1 MNKRSG
7 IESKKRIIDAA
18 IAVFSA
24 KGYAKANIREI
35 AKSAGISVG
44 GVYLYFKNKEELY
57 KNLVNNW
64 MRDIGSKSETTAASA
79 KSASEALSDFL
90 KMHLENA
97 LKHREFIL
105 LHIREHGFA
114 FGAREKRKFFRSQ
127 QELVAQI
134 IQSGIASGEFR
145 KCNPEDMAMMIMGS
159 LRGVLLSVALDDNIH
174 VTPEM
179 LREFMFLGLL
189 TVSKRKLPYGTLQKR
204 SGRTKI

>member
-7 IESKKRIIDAA
+7 IETKKRIIDAA

-24 KGYAKANIREI
+24 KGYAKANVREI

-57 KNLVNNW
+57 RNLVNNW
-64 MRDIGSKSETTAASA
+64 MRDIESKSETTVARAESA
-79 KSASEALSDFL
+79 PEALFNFL

-114 FGAREKRKFFRSQ
+114 FGAREKRKFFRAQ
-127 QELVAQI
+127 QGLIAKI
-134 IQSGIASGEFR
+134 IQRGILSGEFR
-145 KCNPEDMAMMIMGS
+145 KCNPDDMAMMIMGS
-159 LRGVLLSVALDDNIH
+159 LRGILLSVALDDHVH

-179 LREFMFLGLL
+179 LKEFMFRGLL
-189 TVSKRKLPYGTLQKR
+189 PVRQKEAAL
-204 SGRTKI
+204 G

>member
-7 IESKKRIIDAA
+7 KESKKRIIDAA

-57 KNLVNNW
+57 KNLVNDW
-64 MRDIGSKSETTAASA
+64 RRDIGSKSETTVASA
-79 KSASEALSDFL
+79 ESASEALSNFL

-105 LHIREHGFA
+105 LHIREHGLA
-114 FGAREKRKFFRSQ
+114 FGAREKKKFFRAQ
-127 QELVAQI
+127 QDLVAQI
-134 IQSGIASGEFR
+134 IQRGIASGEFR
-145 KCNPEDMAMMIMGS
+145 KCNPENTATMIMGS
-159 LRGVLLSVALDDNIH
+159 LRGILLSVALDDNVH

-179 LREFMFLGLL
+179 LKEFMFRGLL
-189 TVSKRKLPYGTLQKR
+189 HVRQKEAALR
-204 SGRTKI
+204 

>member
-7 IESKKRIIDAA
+7 IESKKRIIEAA

-64 MRDIGSKSETTAASA
+64 MRDIGSKSEITAGSA
-79 KSASEALSDFL
+79 ETASEALSNFL

-105 LHIREHGFA
+105 LHIREHGFT
-114 FGAREKRKFFRSQ
+114 FGAKEKRKFFRAQ
-127 QELVAQI
+127 RELVAQI
-134 IQSGIASGEFR
+134 IQRGIASGEFR
-145 KCNPEDMAMMIMGS
+145 KCNPENMATMIMGS
-159 LRGVLLSVALDDNIH
+159 LRGILLSVALDDNVH

-179 LREFMFLGLL
+179 LKEFMFQGLL
-189 TVSKRKLPYGTLQKR
+189 DARHKGA
-204 SGRTKI
+204 

>member
-7 IESKKRIIDAA
+7 IESKKRIVDAA

-24 KGYAKANIREI
+24 KGYTKANIREI

-57 KNLVNNW
+57 KNLINSW
-64 MRDIGSKSETTAASA
+64 MRDIRSKSETTVARAGSA
-79 KSASEALSDFL
+79 PEALSNFL

-114 FGAREKRKFFRSQ
+114 FGAREKRKFFRAQ
-127 QELVAQI
+127 QGLVAQI
-134 IQSGIASGEFR
+134 IQRGIVSGEFR
-145 KCNPEDMAMMIMGS
+145 KCNPDNMAMMIMGS
-159 LRGVLLSVALDDNIH
+159 LRGILLSVALDDNVH

-179 LREFMFLGLL
+179 LKEFMFRGLL
-189 TVSKRKLPYGTLQKR
+189 PVRQKETAAL
-204 SGRTKI
+204 G